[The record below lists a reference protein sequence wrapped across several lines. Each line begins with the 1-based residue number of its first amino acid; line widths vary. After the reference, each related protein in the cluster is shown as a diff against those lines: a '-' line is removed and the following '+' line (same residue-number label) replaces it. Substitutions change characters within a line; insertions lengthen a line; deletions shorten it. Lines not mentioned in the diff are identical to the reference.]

1 MVSVGF
7 RLKGDCVM
15 DIVLQIW
22 LRLLERYAE
31 DLFFQDSSSG
41 VFSFLIIG
49 VLAYLYKQEKETKR
63 KCTCCEAVAK
73 TEEKKQPETK
83 EEAE

>member
-1 MVSVGF
+1 VSVGF

-31 DLFFQDSSSG
+31 ELFFQDSSSG
-41 VFSFLIIG
+41 VFSFLIVG
-49 VLAYLYKQEKETKR
+49 VLAYLYKQEKEINR
-63 KCTCCEAVAK
+63 KCTCCQTNQN
-73 TEEKKQPETK
+73 TEERKLPDTK

>member
-1 MVSVGF
+1 
-7 RLKGDCVM
+7 M

-31 DLFFQDSSSG
+31 ELFFQDSSSG

-49 VLAYLYKQEKETKR
+49 VLAFLYRQEKETKR
-63 KCTCCEAVAK
+63 KCACCETEAK
-73 TEEKKQPETK
+73 EEKKQPETK

>member
-31 DLFFQDSSSG
+31 ELFFQDSSSG
-41 VFSFLIIG
+41 VFSFLIVG
-49 VLAYLYKQEKETKR
+49 VLAYLYKQEKEINR
-63 KCTCCEAVAK
+63 KCACCQTA
-73 TEEKKQPETK
+73 EKKGENRQPDTK

>member
-1 MVSVGF
+1 
-7 RLKGDCVM
+7 M

-31 DLFFQDSSSG
+31 ELFFQDSSSG
-41 VFSFLIIG
+41 VFSFLIVG
-49 VLAYLYKQEKETKR
+49 VLAYLYKQEKETNR
-63 KCTCCEAVAK
+63 KCTCCQTTAK
-73 TEEKKQPETK
+73 KEEKQLPDTK